1 MIIHEVEQNTP
12 EWLELRKNKFTASN
26 FGKLFMAKTTA
37 GYNEL
42 INRVVFERVTGELP
56 ESYSNEYMQRGHDLE
71 PEAIQR
77 YEFETFRKVKRIGF
91 VEMNE
96 FIGCSPDGFVGD
108 KGMVQVKVPK
118 YSTLIDY
125 MISNKIPKDYSWQ
138 MQGELWICEREWNDF
153 FVYHPNLEPLRIR
166 VSRDEAK
173 IKELESEIEIAIE
186 TVQERINLIRKAS

>member
-12 EWLELRKNKFTASN
+12 EWLELRKGKFTASN

-42 INRVVFERVTGELP
+42 INKVVFERLTGELP
-56 ESYSNEYMQRGHDLE
+56 ETYSNEYMQRGHELE

-77 YEFETFRKVKRIGF
+77 YEFETFRKVTRVGF
-91 VEMNE
+91 VEINN
-96 FIGCSPDGFVGD
+96 FIGCSPDGFVGN

-125 MISNKIPKDYSWQ
+125 MISNKIPKDYLWQ

-153 FVYHPNLEPLRIR
+153 FVYHPSLNPLKIR
-166 VSRDEAK
+166 VNRDEVK
-173 IKELESEIEIAIE
+173 IKELESELEIAIE
-186 TVQERINLIRKAS
+186 TVQERINLIKNKE